1 MGVKFANASDFHN
14 LVPFQKQIQLSQID
28 TKWGNQKGIS
38 IDLKKS
44 DADSLILMEWN
55 KSSLM
60 IQNTL
65 YSRNVFFLE

>member
-38 IDLKKS
+38 IDFKKS
-44 DADSLILMEWN
+44 EADSLILMEWN

>member
-44 DADSLILMEWN
+44 EADSLILME
-55 KSSLM
+55 
-60 IQNTL
+60 
-65 YSRNVFFLE
+65 